1 MVATGAVGSGLA
13 GAQVEVGSGEG
24 GENVASVAGAGIGS
38 ESEGVAG
45 IVTMFSEVKTEG
57 TGAGDDVTSGGEAAV
72 GSSGEGVTGAV
83 TLFLATVITV
93 HPNARVES
101 SHIRLSGFGVSI
113 ANYLTLVR
121 LDVMSG
127 SC

>member
-1 MVATGAVGSGLA
+1 MVATGSVGSGLT
-13 GAQVEVGSGEG
+13 GVQVEVGGG
-24 GENVASVAGAGIGS
+24 GDGENVASVAGAGVGS

-45 IVTMFSEVKTEG
+45 IVTLFSEVKTEG
-57 TGAGDDVTSGGEAAV
+57 TGAGDDVTAGVKAAV
-72 GSSGEGVTGAV
+72 GSSGEGVIGAV
-83 TLFLATVITV
+83 TLFLATVTTV

-101 SHIRLSGFGVSI
+101 SHIRLTGFGVSI
-113 ANYLTLVR
+113 TNCLILVR